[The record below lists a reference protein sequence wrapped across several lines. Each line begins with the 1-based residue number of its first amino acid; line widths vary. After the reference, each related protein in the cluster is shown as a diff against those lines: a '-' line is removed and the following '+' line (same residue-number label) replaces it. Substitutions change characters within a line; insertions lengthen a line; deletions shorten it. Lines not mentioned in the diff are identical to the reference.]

1 MKIANGG
8 IVRTISRTL
17 NTWNQFKDYKFELS
31 EEFLASLISK
41 QDTKDIERAAKK
53 EHRFNMDIDNEV
65 EIFKL
70 GFNYWN
76 RVYTEINKEGILSY
90 GDISFLKNVAEYAKK
105 YKLLSKAQCKRL
117 GRIIEKAEDKGYIMP
132 EKPEEHK

>member
-1 MKIANGG
+1 MSK
-8 IVRTISRTL
+8 R
-17 NTWNQFKDYKFELS
+17 LS
-31 EEFLASLISK
+31 S
-41 QDTKDIERAAKK
+41 
-53 EHRFNMDIDNEV
+53 
-65 EIFKL
+65 
-70 GFNYWN
+70 Y
-76 RVYTEINKEGILSY
+76 ILSY